1 MEFLKTI
8 KIKNIVIGIFAGI
21 ISGLFSTGGGMRL
34 VPTFIYLLKMED
46 TKARGT
52 SVFCILPMVIAS
64 SIFYYKGNY
73 IDWKIAVLCAIG
85 GAIGGYIGAK
95 LLKKLPEKIL
105 KIAFTGFLIYVSFR
119 MITS

>member
-1 MEFLKTI
+1 MKSLENFKF
-8 KIKNIVIGIFAGI
+8 KNVIIGIIAGI
-21 ISGLFSTGGGMRL
+21 ISGLFSTGGGMIL
-34 VPTFIYLLKMED
+34 VPAFIYLLKIDD

-52 SVFCILPMVIAS
+52 SVFCILPMVLAS

-73 IDWKIAVLCAIG
+73 IDWKIAALCAIG

-105 KIAFTGFLIYVSFR
+105 KIAFTGFLIYVSIR